1 MSTSIKKTYSK
12 KEYDKHCNFMYDL
25 GKASAFQ
32 SILKTEVMWSVNLLS
47 QPHGFKYQS
56 WNLDTVIFGDGDL
69 KDIVFI
75 NQILT
80 DDKDEKG
87 DYIYQTITSKAKD
100 ATVKEIW
107 LAAER
112 SYRIAKEE
120 YGDWHKFLEGIEI
133 FEGSIWGFFGS

>member
-1 MSTSIKKTYSK
+1 M
-12 KEYDKHCNFMYDL
+12 
-25 GKASAFQ
+25 
-32 SILKTEVMWSVNLLS
+32 
-47 QPHGFKYQS
+47 
-56 WNLDTVIFGDGDL
+56 
-69 KDIVFI
+69 
-75 NQILT
+75 T

-87 DYIYQTITSKAKD
+87 DYIYQTITTKAKD

-133 FEGSIWGFFGS
+133 FDGSIWGFFGS